1 MTSNVKPVKIP
12 KYSVLV
18 FSQTRK
24 RYRILKC
31 FTMSDVARVTIG
43 LKTNWEVR
51 VKNWIVLTDNH
62 FGDDCINKDYL
73 EKYNHA
79 IRAMKSKG
87 YIK

>member
-1 MTSNVKPVKIP
+1 MTSNVKPVKTP
-12 KYSVLV
+12 KFDVWV
-18 FSQTRK
+18 FSKTRMY
-24 RYRILKC
+24 YRIEPC
-31 FTMSDVARVTIG
+31 HTMADVARLTIG

-51 VKNWIVLTDNH
+51 LDKIIVLTDDH
-62 FGDDCINKDYL
+62 FGDDCISPIHL